1 MFSKAAPSPA
11 RRRKGADKMET
22 VKIVI
27 EDTPEKFRPMAE
39 VLVPPL
45 VELLRQRNELERE
58 ICARSL
64 KLREEQAAAGISPHL
79 STPAEESLWE
89 EYRRRYLE
97 LVTPRCTEKLLRWG
111 AAGSFGR
118 PAKYDYLFEA
128 PEPAVYF
135 TMKSAKKALMS
146 TRNPVS
152 HDYRYCFTLRLFG
165 DEWKIDGAECA
176 FGGREEWSVEH
187 TV

>member
-1 MFSKAAPSPA
+1 MFSTPPSPA
-11 RRRKGADKMET
+11 RRRKGADRMEA

-39 VLVPPL
+39 ALVPPL
-45 VELLRQRNELERE
+45 AELLRQRNELERE

-79 STPAEESLWE
+79 STPAEEALWE

-118 PAKYDYLFEA
+118 PAKYDYLFDA

-135 TMKSAKKALMS
+135 TMKSAKKALVS

-152 HDYRYCFTLRLFG
+152 HDYRYRFTLRPFG

-176 FGGREEWSVEH
+176 FGNREEWSVEH
-187 TV
+187 TL

>member
-1 MFSKAAPSPA
+1 
-11 RRRKGADKMET
+11 MEA

-27 EDTPEKFRPMAE
+27 QETPEKFHSLAQE
-39 VLVPPL
+39 LAPPL

-79 STPAEESLWE
+79 STPAEEALWE

-97 LVTPRCTEKLLRWG
+97 LVAPRCTEKLLRWG

-118 PAKYDYLFEA
+118 PAKYDYLFDA

-135 TMKSAKKALMS
+135 TMKSTKKAVVS

-152 HDYRYCFTLRLFG
+152 HDYRYRFTLRPFEG
-165 DEWKIDGAECA
+165 RWMVDGAECA
-176 FGGREEWSVEH
+176 FGDREEWSVEH
-187 TV
+187 TL

>member
-1 MFSKAAPSPA
+1 
-11 RRRKGADKMET
+11 MEA

-27 EDTPEKFRPMAE
+27 QDTPAKFHSLAE
-39 VLVPPL
+39 ELAPPL
-45 VELLRQRNELERE
+45 VELLRRRNELERE

-79 STPAEESLWE
+79 STPAEEALWE

-97 LVTPRCTEKLLRWG
+97 LVAPRCTEKLLRWG

-118 PAKYDYLFEA
+118 PAKYDYLFDA
-128 PEPAVYF
+128 PEPEVYF
-135 TMKSAKKALMS
+135 TMKSAKKAVVS

-152 HDYRYCFTLRLFG
+152 HDYRYRFILRPFG

-176 FGGREEWSVEH
+176 FGGQEAWGVEH
-187 TV
+187 TI

>member
-1 MFSKAAPSPA
+1 
-11 RRRKGADKMET
+11 MEA

-27 EDTPEKFRPMAE
+27 QETPEKFRSLAQE
-39 VLVPPL
+39 LAPPL

-79 STPAEESLWE
+79 STPAEEALWE

-97 LVTPRCTEKLLRWG
+97 LVAPRCTEKLLRWG
-111 AAGSFGR
+111 AAGSFGK
-118 PAKYDYLFEA
+118 PAKYDYLFDA

-135 TMKSAKKALMS
+135 TMKSAKKAVVS
-146 TRNPVS
+146 TENPVS
-152 HDYRYCFTLRLFG
+152 YSYRYRFILRPFG

-176 FGGREEWSVEH
+176 FGDREEWGVER
-187 TV
+187 TM